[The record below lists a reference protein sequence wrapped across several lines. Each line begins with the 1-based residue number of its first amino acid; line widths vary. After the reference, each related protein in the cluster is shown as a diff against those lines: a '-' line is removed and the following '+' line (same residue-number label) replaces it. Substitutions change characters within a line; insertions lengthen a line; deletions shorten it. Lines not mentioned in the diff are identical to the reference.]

1 MNFYEINKGPGMLW
15 GWSYV
20 MPMMSHD
27 MTLCDIIGMIE
38 GVGWVSGVG
47 VGHFTCM
54 DLLQTFTVNWYS
66 ITVYSV

>member
-20 MPMMSHD
+20 MPMTS
-27 MTLCDIIGMIE
+27 CDIIGVIE

-47 VGHFTCM
+47 VGHGKLTS
-54 DLLQTFTVNWYS
+54 LA
-66 ITVYSV
+66 I